1 MTQNLKTIERP
12 SESLMNYYSRPLKK
26 IYKNSWLGKNIYKEM
41 RSRSRLLHN
50 TVLISTGRRFPA
62 GATEPLQNQILHHT
76 EHLYFLSADEPETM
90 ETKYSNVS
98 LASFINPPQQLILL
112 CSM

>member
-1 MTQNLKTIERP
+1 
-12 SESLMNYYSRPLKK
+12 MNYYSRPLKK

-76 EHLYFLSADEPETM
+76 EHLYFLSANEPETM

-112 CSM
+112 CSI